1 MVLGDFMKK
10 VLKLLLFSLVITIVS
25 GCTNNA
31 IKFKND
37 YESLN
42 GKTNSK
48 GSKYRVITIDED
60 NPFVYTSLDRINK
73 RIKNKETFIVYFGA
87 NWCPWCRSMLPTAI
101 EKSKEM
107 KIDKVYYI
115 DVRPDNDI
123 NKDIRD
129 IFDYNENNEIYISH
143 NGTKAYREFLKY
155 ADSVLKEYDSHGV
168 SVKNTKYAGSKRVG
182 APSFI
187 LVEKG
192 VVSKLE
198 TGVSDLETDPY
209 MELTDDIISDMQNRF
224 DSLYKDYLN

>member
-1 MVLGDFMKK
+1 
-10 VLKLLLFSLVITIVS
+10 
-25 GCTNNA
+25 
-31 IKFKND
+31 
-37 YESLN
+37 
-42 GKTNSK
+42 
-48 GSKYRVITIDED
+48 
-60 NPFVYTSLDRINK
+60 
-73 RIKNKETFIVYFGA
+73 
-87 NWCPWCRSMLPTAI
+87 MLPAAI

-187 LVEKG
+187 LVKKG